1 MLKHDPP
8 VFRPSAKK
16 TVFPNTRS
24 VLLVFKTT
32 KSINFTSLKICILS
46 PFHAGLHGEST
57 VEDVISPLTVIMTS
71 VTAKCIEFSYI
82 LITLD

>member
-8 VFRPSAKK
+8 VFRPSTKK
-16 TVFPNTRS
+16 TVFPARS

-32 KSINFTSLKICILS
+32 KSINFTSLKIWILS
-46 PFHAGLHGEST
+46 PFHTGLHGEST
-57 VEDVISPLTVIMTS
+57 AEDVISPLTVIMTS

>member
-46 PFHAGLHGEST
+46 PFHTGIHGKST
-57 VEDVISPLTVIMTS
+57 AEDVIPPLTVIMTL
-71 VTAKCIEFSYI
+71 VTAKFIQFSYI
-82 LITLD
+82 LITLG